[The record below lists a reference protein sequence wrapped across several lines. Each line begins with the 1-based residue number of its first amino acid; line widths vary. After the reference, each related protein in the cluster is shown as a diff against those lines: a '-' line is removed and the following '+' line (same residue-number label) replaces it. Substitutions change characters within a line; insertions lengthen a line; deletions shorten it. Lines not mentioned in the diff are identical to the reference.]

1 VYYFQ
6 TIDTAGQNKLVGLSL
21 LDGSV
26 ASQSVISNVGN
37 YFTMYRIQSDCYL
50 AEPSRLNPVA
60 SVTELQDIDVR
71 VSPNPAKDF
80 IYVSTEFPMEQIE
93 IVNADGT
100 LIERILT
107 DEMNVQVSVKSLAD
121 GLYYLRVCSKEAAF
135 TKRFIKE

>member
-1 VYYFQ
+1 
-6 TIDTAGQNKLVGLSL
+6 VGLSL

-26 ASQSVISNVGN
+26 ASQSVISTVGN

-60 SVTELQDIDVR
+60 SVTEFKNIDVR
-71 VSPNPAKDF
+71 VYPNPAQDF
-80 IYVSTEFPMEQIE
+80 INVSSKFPMEHIE

-107 DEMNVQVSVKSLAD
+107 DEMNAQVSVGSLAD
-121 GLYYLRVCSKEAAF
+121 GLYYLRVCSPEA
-135 TKRFIKE
+135 TYTERFVKD